1 MKRILIV
8 PFAGSIIFFSASLF
22 AQLQSRSLESI
33 APSEVFIANPS
44 STHTVNFRISGNRCS
59 PPVDASLRP
68 DHYGT
73 YKCKNATAFDFSILT
88 RMNDGSKVRRTATL
102 LPTRRYEVFS
112 DNNGIWAI
120 RELSSH

>member
-59 PPVDASLRP
+59 PPVDARGCSHLMICV
-68 DHYGT
+68 Y
-73 YKCKNATAFDFSILT
+73 ILIF
-88 RMNDGSKVRRTATL
+88 GRRSGCFGW
-102 LPTRRYEVFS
+102 Y
-112 DNNGIWAI
+112 
-120 RELSSH
+120 